1 MFVGRKTNL
10 EATGLINERQ
20 NIAIRICIIL
30 FATFIFLSFEV
41 KNPGLKMDLL
51 IYNKLYY
58 KYKKEKEQNTIDK
71 PKSKS

>member
-10 EATGLINERQ
+10 EATSLKMNC
-20 NIAIRICIIL
+20 NAIRTCIIL
-30 FATFIFLSFEV
+30 FGTFIFLSFEV